1 MKAMKTLQWHEK
13 VTCDKKYVC
22 TFWIKILIH
31 LFISSMVY
39 SKVIPMYG
47 KTHYSIVISLQ
58 LIKINGKKQTNKKS
72 YSLKANIVLI
82 S

>member
-13 VTCDKKYVC
+13 VTYDKKYVF
-22 TFWIKILIH
+22 TFWIKNLIH
-31 LFISSMVY
+31 LFIRSMVY

-58 LIKINGKKQTNKKS
+58 LIKINGKKQTKKV
-72 YSLKANIVLI
+72 IP
-82 S
+82 